1 MISLHYDNCS
11 ALMATEYK
19 TENMVQLAFAVLL
32 QAVRDYVRLRELGI
46 VAGTEV
52 REYRFYRKY
61 NSATVPNHPLNYA
74 TAEQVKSLILFLSGK
89 DLDYY
94 CSLLRFPA
102 CRVRSAIGLTKG
114 LVKRPLLTMKEI
126 TAVEQAQIGDMQHE
140 LWLAGGGK

>member
-1 MISLHYDNCS
+1 MISLHDDFLTAPMS
-11 ALMATEYK
+11 TEYK
-19 TENMVQLAFAVLL
+19 TANMVQLAFAVLL

-46 VAGTEV
+46 VSGMEV

-74 TAEQVKSLILFLSGK
+74 TVSQVKSLILFLSGT

-94 CSLLRFPA
+94 CALLRFPA
-102 CRVRSAIGLTKG
+102 CRVRSAIGLTKST
-114 LVKRPLLTMKEI
+114 VRRPLI
-126 TAVEQAQIGDMQHE
+126 TLQDIDAVEEQQKGEMQHE